1 MGFSYLIVFV
11 FYDRIFCL
19 SSLSKFPLLP
29 MLLLVAI
36 LRFYRWQFY
45 FYLFIYFLRSF
56 RKIVPCQSSSRHR
69 IAQLMLVYVA
79 L

>member
-1 MGFSYLIVFV
+1 MTGSFV
-11 FYDRIFCL
+11 FRLFRNFRCCQ
-19 SSLSKFPLLP
+19 

-56 RKIVPCQSSSRHR
+56 LKIV
-69 IAQLMLVYVA
+69 AAKVA
-79 L
+79 ADTESHN